1 MNPQKQQKINS
12 LIQQGYDLNV
22 TECISQG
29 WKILNQNL
37 GSFIGFVFL
46 SVLLYVASICL
57 CGIPLLFYGNLFAGF
72 YIVALRIQKRQS
84 VTFENFFDGFRNS
97 NFPQILLA
105 TLVIIAITIVLYIP
119 YYAVQLPLSL
129 SNMATT
135 DPVKY
140 WSIYCVSVLV
150 LWAALAC
157 ISIIY
162 AFAIPFIVDQR
173 IEFWP
178 AMELSRK
185 IVSRQWVSF
194 LLLFFL
200 LGLLNFVGA
209 LLCLVGLLLTTPL
222 WFCSIMAAYD
232 QVIGVDDSTLAL
244 S

>member
-12 LIQQGYDLNV
+12 LIQEGYRLDAV
-22 TECISQG
+22 DSIKQG

-37 GSFIGFVFL
+37 GSFIGFVFI
-46 SVLLYVASICL
+46 SALLYLASFCL

-72 YIVALRIQKRQS
+72 YIVAMRIQKRQS

-105 TLVIIAITIVLYIP
+105 TLVIIAITVVLYIP
-119 YYAVQLPLSL
+119 YYAVQIPLSL

-140 WSIYCVSVLV
+140 WSIYGVAALV
-150 LWAALAC
+150 LWGALVF
-157 ISIIY
+157 INIIY
-162 AFAIPFIVDQR
+162 VFAIPLIIDQR

-185 IVSRQWVSF
+185 IVSRQWSSF
-194 LLLFFL
+194 LLLFVL
-200 LGLLNFVGA
+200 LSLLNFVGA
-209 LLCLVGLLLTTPL
+209 LPCFIGLLWTTPL
-222 WFCSIMAAYD
+222 WFCSIMAAYN
-232 QVIGVDDSTLAL
+232 QVIGVDDSTLAT

>member
-1 MNPQKQQKINS
+1 MNPQKQQKINA
-12 LIQQGYDLNV
+12 LIQEGYRLDAV
-22 TECISQG
+22 DSIKQG
-29 WKILNQNL
+29 WKILNQNM
-37 GSFIGFVFL
+37 GGFIGFVLL
-46 SVLLYVASICL
+46 SVLLYVASICF

-84 VTFENFFDGFRNS
+84 ITFENFFDGFRNS

-119 YYAVQLPLSL
+119 YYAVQLPLSF

-140 WSIYCVSVLV
+140 WSIYSVAALV
-150 LWAALAC
+150 LWAALVF

-162 AFAIPFIVDQR
+162 AFAIPFIIDQR

-185 IVSRQWVSF
+185 VVSRQWASF
-194 LLLFFL
+194 LLLFVL

-209 LLCLVGLLLTTPL
+209 LLCGIGLLWTTPL
-222 WFCSIMAAYD
+222 WFCSIMAAYN
-232 QVIGVDDSTLAL
+232 QVIGVDDSTLAP